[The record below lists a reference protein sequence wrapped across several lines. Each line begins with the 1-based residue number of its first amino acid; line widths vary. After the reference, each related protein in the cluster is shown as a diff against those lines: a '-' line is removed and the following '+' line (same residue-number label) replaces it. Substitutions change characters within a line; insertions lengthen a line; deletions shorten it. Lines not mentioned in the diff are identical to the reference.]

1 MERLQRVIA
10 AAGIAS
16 RRKAE
21 TLIVEGRVRV
31 DGQVVTELGTR
42 VDASTQKIEVDGKII
57 PSQRHRYILLNKPR
71 GYITTTSDERGRNTV
86 MDLVQTSE
94 RVVPVGRLD
103 RQTEGLLLL
112 TNDGLVA
119 HRVMHPSY
127 MIDKEYEALLD
138 GHPPPAALERLRRG
152 IVVDGERTQPE
163 MVRPIR
169 NVEDGTVVRII
180 IHEGRNRIVRRMFEE
195 IGYPVLQ
202 LVRTRIGPLQL
213 GEMPR
218 GYYRDLREGELIQ
231 LREALH
237 ITDEDI
243 EAQKQAANRPRPR
256 QGSAPGRPAGASQRT
271 PVARRPRPAGDQRAP
286 SSGRPAPRPQRFADR
301 QDDDQRPA
309 RRDERST
316 ERRPP
321 RRDDDRRSNPRFTR
335 QDRDDSGQRNQR
347 RDERD
352 PRGPRDGQRGQRRDD
367 RDPRAPRGGRRSDQ
381 QAPRDNRRRDE
392 RTQDNRQ
399 DRGRPDSQRRNTRD
413 SADDRRGIG
422 GPGRGT
428 RKPPV
433 HNRNRRPG
441 GGRKEHG
448 R

>member
-21 TLIVEGRVRV
+21 VLIVEGRVRV

-42 VDASTQKIEVDGKII
+42 VDAATQKIEVDGKII
-57 PSQRHRYILLNKPR
+57 PTQRHRYILLNKPR

-94 RVVPVGRLD
+94 RIVPVGRLD

-152 IVVDGERTQPE
+152 IIVDGERTQPE

-195 IGYPVLQ
+195 VGYPVLQ

-218 GYYRDLREGELIQ
+218 GYFRDLREGELIQ

-243 EAQKQAANRPRPR
+243 EEQKQAANRPRPR
-256 QGSAPGRPAGASQRT
+256 PTAGPSRPTGPSQRT
-271 PVARRPRPAGDQRAP
+271 PVARRPRPSGDQRG
-286 SSGRPAPRPQRFADR
+286 SSGGRPPQRPQRFVD
-301 QDDDQRPA
+301 QQGGDQRPA
-309 RRDERST
+309 RRDDRST

-321 RRDDDRRSNPRFTR
+321 RRDDDQRTNPRFAR
-335 QDRDDSGQRNQR
+335 QDRDSGGRSNQR
-347 RDERD
+347 RDERN
-352 PRGPRDGQRGQRRDD
+352 PRGPRDGQRR
-367 RDPRAPRGGRRSDQ
+367 DQ
-381 QAPRDNRRRDE
+381 QGPRDNRRRDQ
-392 RTQDNRQ
+392 RTQDERGTRGKQ
-399 DRGRPDSQRRNTRD
+399 DPQQRNSRD
-413 SADDRRGIG
+413 SAGDRRGIG
-422 GPGRGT
+422 GPGRRT

-441 GGRKEHG
+441 GRREEHG